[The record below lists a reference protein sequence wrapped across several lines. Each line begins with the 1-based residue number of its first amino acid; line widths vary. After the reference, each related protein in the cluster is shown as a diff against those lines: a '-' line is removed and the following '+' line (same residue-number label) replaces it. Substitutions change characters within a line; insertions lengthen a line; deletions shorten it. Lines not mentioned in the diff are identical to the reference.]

1 MDFDRE
7 GLTGLCKGKEVS
19 HSKSQKGFGG
29 RPTEDFGVWKDL
41 WSGTNKGGGAVL
53 IYKCNL
59 IALHRLAFMFCPSL
73 LSIQNLRATTSS
85 KPLKPS
91 LFLRLPGYGTGLGSS
106 TAPRG

>member
-41 WSGTNKGGGAVL
+41 WSGTNKGG
-53 IYKCNL
+53 
-59 IALHRLAFMFCPSL
+59 
-73 LSIQNLRATTSS
+73 
-85 KPLKPS
+85 
-91 LFLRLPGYGTGLGSS
+91 
-106 TAPRG
+106 RGPHL